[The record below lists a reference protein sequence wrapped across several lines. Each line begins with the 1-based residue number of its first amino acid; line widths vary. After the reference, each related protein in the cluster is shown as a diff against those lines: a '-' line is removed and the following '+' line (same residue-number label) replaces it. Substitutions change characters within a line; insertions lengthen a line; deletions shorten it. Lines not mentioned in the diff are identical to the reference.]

1 MNPKYRTR
9 SWGFQFS
16 FKDAAAICAFTCVAV
31 VLWRLANPLWWVL
44 VIAAG
49 HFFLFCNVFRIVRR
63 RELIWAGLLIF
74 NIGVW
79 DWSGHLTCTRVLL
92 CQLPITVGLIIADMR
107 EPGYH
112 GIFANR
118 LNRRL
123 NDYLEG
129 RIPRTGSHSL

>member
-1 MNPKYRTR
+1 MNPQFRTR
-9 SWGFQFS
+9 TWGFQFS
-16 FKDAAAICAFTCVAV
+16 RTDTQAIAVIMAAVLG
-31 VLWRLANPLWWVL
+31 LWRMGNPLWWIL
-44 VIAAG
+44 VISAG

-129 RIPRTGSHSL
+129 RIPRTGSHCL